1 MLGAKELLFSMKG
14 ISINKHKLHKVQM
27 LLEPYSS
34 GAIAHLLYPKHRIT
48 FEQEN
53 DRVILRI
60 PSFLAT
66 ELYRRA
72 ILPQNVNESVSIE
85 VSGKRI
91 GRFCVVDFR
100 YPNDHSEM
108 VKITF
113 KKVN

>member
-1 MLGAKELLFSMKG
+1 MKG
-14 ISINKHKLHKVQM
+14 ISINKHKLHEVRM
-27 LLEPYSS
+27 LLEPYSR
-34 GAIAHLLYPKHRIT
+34 GAIASLLYPKHRIT
-48 FEQEN
+48 FERKN
-53 DRVILRI
+53 DKAVPRI

-108 VKITF
+108 VKITL